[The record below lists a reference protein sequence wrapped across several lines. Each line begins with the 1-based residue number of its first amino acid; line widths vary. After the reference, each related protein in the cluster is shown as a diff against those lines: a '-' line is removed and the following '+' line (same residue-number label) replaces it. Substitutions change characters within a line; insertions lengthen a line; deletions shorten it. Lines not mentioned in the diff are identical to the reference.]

1 MRETF
6 FFGRERD
13 PKKMVKNVVFRVLE
27 FPGKKICTKTRS
39 MRVVSAFGMISL
51 SLSLSTKLFRHKHT
65 TTTTTTTTVQY
76 DDDDDD
82 SSEESPLTEEEEEE
96 EERKS
101 VAFSFLWWSFFV
113 FFLFCVVGLCCYYA
127 SNSFLVRRIEWPSA
141 APRRLRTPTT
151 KTTKTRTEGRRRRVG
166 K

>member
-13 PKKMVKNVVFRVLE
+13 PKKMLKNVVFRVLE
-27 FPGKKICTKTRS
+27 FPGKKICKKTLS
-39 MRVVSAFGMISL
+39 RVVGLRDDL
-51 SLSLSTKLFRHKHT
+51 SLSLQNSFVTNTPPPPPPSNT
-65 TTTTTTTTVQY
+65 TTTTHRKVLLRKKKKKRERALRFPSCGLFL
-76 DDDDDD
+76 
-82 SSEESPLTEEEEEE
+82 SSSCF
-96 EERKS
+96 
-101 VAFSFLWWSFFV
+101 VLWPV
-113 FFLFCVVGLCCYYA
+113 LYA

-141 APRRLRTPTT
+141 APRRLRTTT

>member
-13 PKKMVKNVVFRVLE
+13 PKKMLKNVVFRVLE
-27 FPGKKICTKTRS
+27 FPGKKRCKKTLS
-39 MRVVSAFGMISL
+39 MRVVGLRDDL
-51 SLSLSTKLFRHKHT
+51 SLSLYKTL
-65 TTTTTTTTVQY
+65 
-76 DDDDDD
+76 
-82 SSEESPLTEEEEEE
+82 SSQTHHHHHHHHRPIRRRRRRLIG
-96 EERKS
+96 RKS
-101 VAFSFLWWSFFV
+101 SHGRRRRRRRRREKERCVFLLVVV
-113 FFLFCVVGLCCYYA
+113 FFCLLLVLCCGLCCYYA

>member
-13 PKKMVKNVVFRVLE
+13 PKKMLKNVVFRVLE
-27 FPGKKICTKTRS
+27 FPGKKICKKTLS
-39 MRVVSAFGMISL
+39 MRVVGLRDDL
-51 SLSLSTKLFRHKHT
+51 SLSLQNSFVTNTPPPPPPPPSNT
-65 TTTTTTTTVQY
+65 TTTTHRKVVLLRKKKKKKKRERALRFPSCGGLFL
-76 DDDDDD
+76 
-82 SSEESPLTEEEEEE
+82 SSSCF
-96 EERKS
+96 
-101 VAFSFLWWSFFV
+101 VLWPV
-113 FFLFCVVGLCCYYA
+113 LYA

>member
-1 MRETF
+1 ML
-6 FFGRERD
+6 
-13 PKKMVKNVVFRVLE
+13 KNVVFRVLE
-27 FPGKKICTKTRS
+27 FPGKKICKKTRS
-39 MRVVSAFGMISL
+39 MRVVSAFGMI

-76 DDDDDD
+76 DDDDD
-82 SSEESPLTEEEEEE
+82 SSEESPLTEEEEEEEEE

-101 VAFSFLWWSFFV
+101 VAFSFLWSFFV